1 MLIRIFGITTPLGDY
16 LYKNNLKNLY
26 ANIICYSRS
35 DKQYKFLDLRN
46 TKHPNLKKECND
58 EEIWIFLCPIWE
70 IVNFFNNFI
79 KEENYKKFQIKG
91 IICCSSS
98 SVITKKYSWHNYDK
112 KLISKI
118 SSAEKCLI
126 KISSVNK
133 ICISIIRPTLIYG
146 NSGLYK
152 DKNINRIL
160 KICQKLPFIIIPK
173 ETGERQPI
181 HISQLSAIINKEL
194 NLITNTKHN
203 SQKSILNIG
212 GDEILS
218 YEMILKTLLIKRN
231 IKKLIVTINS
241 DFFFLIFS
249 PLLILNSRLYSE
261 ILRIKSDLS
270 GFQKS
275 SNYLKIAPK
284 KFNDFI

>member
-16 LYKNNLKNLY
+16 LYKNVLKNLY
-26 ANIICYSRS
+26 ENIICYSRS
-35 DKQYKFLDLRN
+35 DKRYIFLDLSN
-46 TKHPNLKKECND
+46 IKHPNLKKECNH

-70 IVNFFNNFI
+70 IVNFFQSLINQ
-79 KEENYKKFQIKG
+79 ENYKKFKIKG
-91 IICCSSS
+91 IICCSST
-98 SVITKKYSWHNYDK
+98 SVVTKKYSWHNYDK
-112 KLISKI
+112 KLTSTI
-118 SSAEKCLI
+118 SSAEQSLI
-126 KISSVNK
+126 KICTLNN

-152 DKNINRIL
+152 DNNINRIF
-160 KICQKLPFIIIPK
+160 KICQKLPFIILPK

-194 NLITNTKHN
+194 NLIRYTKDK
-203 SQKSILNIG
+203 SQQSIHNIG

-218 YEMILKTLLIKRN
+218 YEMILKSLLIKKN
-231 IKKLIVTINS
+231 IKKSILTINS
-241 DFFFLIFS
+241 DFFFLILS

-270 GFQKS
+270 GFEKS
-275 SNYLKIAPK
+275 KDYLKITPK
-284 KFNDFI
+284 KFIDFI

>member
-16 LYKNNLKNLY
+16 LYKKVLKNLY
-26 ANIICYSRS
+26 ENIFCYSRS
-35 DKQYKFLDLRN
+35 DKQYIFLDLRN
-46 TKHPNLKKECND
+46 IKHPTLKKECNH

-70 IVNFFNNFI
+70 IVHFFNNFT
-79 KEENYKKFQIKG
+79 KEVNYKKFQIKG

-112 KLISKI
+112 KLISKL
-118 SSAEKCLI
+118 SSSEKSLI
-126 KISSVNK
+126 KICSLNK
-133 ICISIIRPTLIYG
+133 ICISIIRPTLIFG
-146 NSGLYK
+146 NSGLYV

-160 KICQKLPFIIIPK
+160 KICQKLPFIILPE

-181 HISQLSAIINKEL
+181 HISQLSAIINKEIKQ
-194 NLITNTKHN
+194 ITDTKDKI
-203 SQKSILNIG
+203 QKSIINIG

-218 YEMILKTLLIKRN
+218 YEMMLKELLVKRK
-231 IKKLIVTINS
+231 IKKSIFTINS
-241 DFFFLIFS
+241 NFFFFILS
-249 PLLILNSRLYSE
+249 PLLIINSRLYSE

-275 SNYLKIAPK
+275 KDYLKIAPK